1 MPDQRQPAI
10 LPATLPAGT
19 RTRYGNEAT
28 SELTLD
34 AKCGVY
40 CGHFAGFSGT
50 LAFGVV
56 AIDWDL
62 VAVQAAVPAEED
74 RPIQAGDWVE
84 VTSGNDSLPLSS
96 RHAVR
101 ASWEDQYGDKYL
113 DLDGFGLGGWDLDR
127 FRRVDGPH
135 PEKTPLEQR
144 VESILYGVDPGISE
158 QGTVSRVTMRGGQ
171 IESIE
176 SVPVGTGNAQS
187 SGMGEAPKR
196 DPYTE
201 HRLNVDERAD
211 TWLRTTA
218 ESARRSLRWE
228 QAEKP
233 RVTNAADQRE
243 LRKPHPWSEFD
254 ELESR

>member
-1 MPDQRQPAI
+1 MSNQSQPAI

-28 SELTLD
+28 SELTLL
-34 AKCGVY
+34 AASERY
-40 CGHFAGFSGT
+40 CGHFTGFSGPVT
-50 LAFGVV
+50 FGVAV
-56 AIDWDL
+56 IDWDL
-62 VAVQAAVPAEED
+62 VAVQAAVPAEKD

-135 PEKTPLEQR
+135 PQSADEPTTASCPECQKIGFGHYPGCSRQPL
-144 VESILYGVDPGISE
+144 V
-158 QGTVSRVTMRGGQ
+158 
-171 IESIE
+171 
-176 SVPVGTGNAQS
+176 
-187 SGMGEAPKR
+187 

-201 HRLNVDERAD
+201 HRVNVDERAD
-211 TWLRTTA
+211 TWVYTTGYA
-218 ESARRSLRWE
+218 SARLEAWSR
-228 QAEKP
+228 AEKP
-233 RVTNAADQRE
+233 RVRNTADQRE
-243 LRKPHPWSEFD
+243 FRKAHPWQEFD
-254 ELESR
+254 ESESR